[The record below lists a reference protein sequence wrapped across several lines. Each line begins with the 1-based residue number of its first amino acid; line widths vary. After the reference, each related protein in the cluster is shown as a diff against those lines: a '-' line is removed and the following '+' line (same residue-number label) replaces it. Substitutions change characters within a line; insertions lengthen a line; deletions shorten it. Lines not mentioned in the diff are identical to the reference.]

1 MTPNSVREST
11 VRYLWLVGIAVVT
24 AASGMSQPTITS
36 VKNAASFDTAIPRG
50 CLISVFGSKLAR
62 APASATLL
70 PLPGK
75 LEDAA
80 LLVGDLELPAPLYF
94 VSPTQINAV
103 LPFEALGDTLSLVVT
118 TSEGRSKPF
127 LLMPA
132 VSGPGLF
139 TRDFSGKGPALAFTS
154 NFQVADAVAPGQPII
169 LYATG
174 LGPTDPPVVTGFPG
188 ASQEPL
194 NRVINIPEVYAG
206 DYPTPAPVAFAG
218 LAPGMAGVYQI
229 NVTPQF
235 LATDRLYLRSSG
247 KLSNIVQLP
256 LQPGQNVTNASG
268 TIQVL
273 YPMPQDMVG
282 WTPHLLAVKFT
293 ARMDVGAAAGPFSIA
308 VVTEGMANEVIAVDP
323 ANGTFDGLAPVPS
336 IAARHFDF
344 SASPDIVYD
353 LFSCHMTGD
362 GGTIA
367 LPFPGN
373 VLPLSRVSPQE
384 VQLLNTLPAPNV
396 DVPRSATG
404 LLKVQ
409 GQAKRGTTFVID
421 DSNNSSLSVFATYVP
436 VRALCAHDE
445 VTRVR
450 LIIDGKQVAFV
461 DVKYTA
467 AGFPFSP
474 EGLLP

>member
-1 MTPNSVREST
+1 M
-11 VRYLWLVGIAVVT
+11 RYLWLVGIAAIT
-24 AASGMSQPTITS
+24 AGSGISQPTVTS

-50 CLISVFGSKLAR
+50 CLISIFGSKLAR
-62 APASATLL
+62 ATASATSL

-80 LLVGDLELPAPLYF
+80 VLVGDLELPAPLYF

-127 LLMPA
+127 LVTPSA
-132 VSGPGLF
+132 SGPGLF
-139 TRDFSGKGPALAFTS
+139 TRDFSGKGPVLAFMS
-154 NFQVADAVAPGQPII
+154 NFQVANAVAPGQPII

-174 LGPTDPPVVTGFPG
+174 LGPTDPAVITGTPG

-194 NRVINIPEVYAG
+194 NRVINVPEVYAG
-206 DYPTPAPVAFAG
+206 DYPTPAPVTFAG

-235 LATDRLYLRSSG
+235 LATDRLYLRSGG
-247 KLSNIVQLP
+247 KQSNIVQLP

-273 YPMPQDMVG
+273 YPTSQDIVG
-282 WTPHLLAVKFT
+282 STPHLLAVKFT
-293 ARMDVGAAAGPFSIA
+293 ARMDVGANAGPFAIA

-336 IAARHFDF
+336 IPARHFDF
-344 SASPDIVYD
+344 SVSPDLVYD
-353 LFSCHMTGD
+353 LFTCQTTAD
-362 GGTIA
+362 GSTMA
-367 LPFPGN
+367 FPFPGN
-373 VLPLSRVSPQE
+373 ILPFSRISPQE
-384 VQLLNTLPAPNV
+384 LQLMNTLPAPNL
-396 DVPRSATG
+396 DVPRSAIG
-404 LLKVQ
+404 LLRVQ

-421 DSNNSSLSVFATYVP
+421 DSNNSSLSVFATYIP
-436 VRALCAHDE
+436 VRTFCARDE
-445 VTRVR
+445 VTTVR
-450 LIIDGKQVAFV
+450 LIIDGKQVASI

-467 AGFPFSP
+467 AGFPFSSGGP
-474 EGLLP
+474 LQ